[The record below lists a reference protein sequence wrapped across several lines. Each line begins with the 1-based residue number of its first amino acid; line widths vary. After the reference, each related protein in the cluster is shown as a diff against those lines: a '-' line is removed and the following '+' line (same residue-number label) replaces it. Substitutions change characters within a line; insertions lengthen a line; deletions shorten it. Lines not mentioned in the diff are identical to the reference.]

1 MNKSEFIDAVAS
13 KSGLSKADATK
24 AVAAIFDIE
33 GGVIADTIANG
44 EKVVVT
50 GFGTFTLKERAARQG
65 VNPATKAKI
74 TIPASKAV
82 KFTAGVALKGRFGA

>member
-13 KSGLSKADATK
+13 KSGLSKTDAAK
-24 AVAAIFDIE
+24 AVAAIFDTK
-33 GGVIADTIANG
+33 GVIADTIFSG

-50 GFGTFTLKERAARQG
+50 GFGTFSLKDRAARQG
-65 VNPATKAKI
+65 INPATMERI

-82 KFTAGVALKGRFGA
+82 KFGVGLALKGRFGA

>member
-13 KSGLSKADATK
+13 KSGLSKTDAAK
-24 AVAAIFDIE
+24 AVAAIFDTN
-33 GGVIADTIANG
+33 GVIADTIASG

-50 GFGTFTLKERAARQG
+50 GFGTFSLKERAARQG
-65 VNPATKAKI
+65 INPATKERI

-82 KFTAGVALKGRFGA
+82 KFGAGVALKGRFGA